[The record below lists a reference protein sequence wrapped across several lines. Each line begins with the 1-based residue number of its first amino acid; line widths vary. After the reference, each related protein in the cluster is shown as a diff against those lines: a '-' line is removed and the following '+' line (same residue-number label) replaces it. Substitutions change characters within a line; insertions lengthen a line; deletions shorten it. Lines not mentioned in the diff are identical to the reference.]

1 MNIIYYYQTFVGL
14 EKLKDNCD
22 ATNLIISSIHFG
34 DNKIYL
40 NDNEPDNVKFKQL
53 WEETERLAQKG
64 VHISCMVGGAG
75 GAFKELFSNLDVYYK
90 ILCDFLLS
98 KPWIQGINLD
108 VEETVT
114 MVNIKKLIGK
124 IRNDFGEYFIISMA
138 PVSSAMESDNPGM
151 GGFVYKDLF
160 NSPEGK
166 MIDFFYCQCYESFSI
181 DTYKAIINNGY
192 PEEKIV
198 MGMMSGQF
206 SDDSFVKV
214 VSSIKAEYPDA
225 GGFYDW
231 EYLDAPPNK
240 NDPSEWAKL
249 IKNA

>member
-1 MNIIYYYQTFVGL
+1 MKIIYYYQTFVGL
-14 EKLKDNCD
+14 EKLKVNCY
-22 ATNLIISSIHFG
+22 ANHLMISSIHFG
-34 DNKIYL
+34 NNEIYL
-40 NDNEPDNVKFKQL
+40 NDNEPNDEKFKQL
-53 WEETERLAQKG
+53 WEETESLSEKE

-75 GAFKELFSNLDVYYK
+75 GAFTELFSNFDVYYEK
-90 ILCDFLLS
+90 LLNFLVS

-114 MVNIKKLIGK
+114 MENIKKLISK
-124 IRNDFGEYFIISMA
+124 IRGTFGENFLISMA
-138 PVSSAMESDNPGM
+138 PVSSAMENDQPGM

-160 NSPEGK
+160 NSTEGK
-166 MIDFFYCQCYESFSI
+166 MIDFLNCQCYESFSLE
-181 DTYKAIINNGY
+181 TYKNIIDNGY
-192 PEEKIV
+192 PEDKVV

-206 SDDSFVKV
+206 TDDSFVSV
-214 VSSIKAEYPDA
+214 IHDIKEKYPDV

-249 IKNA
+249 VKNA

>member
-1 MNIIYYYQTFVGL
+1 MKIIYYYQTFVGL
-14 EKLKDNCD
+14 EKLKVNCD

-53 WEETERLAQKG
+53 WEETKNLSEKDI
-64 VHISCMVGGAG
+64 HISCMVGGAG

-90 ILCDFLLS
+90 TLCDFLLS
-98 KPWIQGINLD
+98 KPWIQGINID

-114 MVNIKKLIGK
+114 MDNIKKLISK
-124 IRNDFGEYFIISMA
+124 IRNDFGENFIISMA

-166 MIDFFYCQCYESFSI
+166 MIDFFYCQCYESFS
-181 DTYKAIINNGY
+181 
-192 PEEKIV
+192 
-198 MGMMSGQF
+198 
-206 SDDSFVKV
+206 
-214 VSSIKAEYPDA
+214 
-225 GGFYDW
+225 
-231 EYLDAPPNK
+231 LDIQK
-240 NDPSEWAKL
+240 K
-249 IKNA
+249 K